1 MDQDIRIKKA
11 KLIDAST
18 EIRETFGF
26 AEPAQVLKAIRVY
39 AGHYYGAMI
48 WDLNSELCGQYC
60 RVWNTA
66 VKLVHDVPRSCHT
79 YLVQNVLAPEFLPI
93 KTELMSRYTNFYRSV
108 STSASF
114 ELCLLSKIVCKDVRS
129 TTKRN
134 LSFIEHETSLGSCT
148 ASPQEVKSSVIPN
161 EVPRNQHWRL
171 NLLQNLLD
179 ERREKNSLMQDTKII
194 SHMIDS
200 LCSS

>member
-1 MDQDIRIKKA
+1 MSYDRHIDFFPNWRI
-11 KLIDAST
+11 
-18 EIRETFGF
+18 FF
-26 AEPAQVLKAIRVY
+26 YFWHFHY
-39 AGHYYGAMI
+39 A
-48 WDLNSELCGQYC
+48 L
-60 RVWNTA
+60 
-66 VKLVHDVPRSCHT
+66 LVHDVPRSCHI

-134 LSFIEHETSLGSCT
+134 LSFIEHETSLDPCT

-179 ERREKNSLMQDTKII
+179 ERREKNSLMEDTKII

-200 LCSS
+200 LCSSWQLWGSYTCNFEPIIYLYLIMLTS